1 LKRKLALV
9 AALLVL
15 VAAGIACY
23 YYSVRN
29 NELTQVKV
37 IKAVRAELEAKV
49 YTTGKIDLQNKQ
61 EVRVLTPGMIKAVSI
76 EVGTKVKKGD
86 LLLELESKD
95 LDLQIK
101 QAQAAVGVARAN
113 LATVNGRV
121 AQLENAVA
129 NPNQVIT
136 SPPVGI
142 PGLAGELPTGNVVSV
157 TLQEAKNSR
166 SQAQAIL
173 NQAQATLDLVRG
185 QKNNTRITAA
195 LDGTVLAVSAAVN
208 QPAVAQVPLAIV
220 GDLEHLVVVAEV
232 NEVDA
237 GKLAQGQTVKIS
249 GATLGDREFGGKVIS
264 VSPIAQAQPSL
275 QGNQTTVQAK
285 VQLDQSDPALKPGF
299 SVSLTVITSSK
310 PNVLQMPQE
319 AVFTQDKLK
328 YVYIVNQGTL
338 SQKQVTTGIT
348 GDINVEI
355 LSGINEGD
363 QVVLNPSK
371 NLREGLKVRVE

>member
-15 VAAGIACY
+15 VAAGIAYY

-76 EVGTKVKKGD
+76 AVGDKVKKGD

-166 SQAQAIL
+166 SQAQALL

>member
-1 LKRKLALV
+1 
-9 AALLVL
+9 
-15 VAAGIACY
+15 
-23 YYSVRN
+23 
-29 NELTQVKV
+29 
-37 IKAVRAELEAKV
+37 
-49 YTTGKIDLQNKQ
+49 
-61 EVRVLTPGMIKAVSI
+61 
-76 EVGTKVKKGD
+76 
-86 LLLELESKD
+86 
-95 LDLQIK
+95 
-101 QAQAAVGVARAN
+101 
-113 LATVNGRV
+113 
-121 AQLENAVA
+121 
-129 NPNQVIT
+129 
-136 SPPVGI
+136 
-142 PGLAGELPTGNVVSV
+142 
-157 TLQEAKNSR
+157 
-166 SQAQAIL
+166 
-173 NQAQATLDLVRG
+173 
-185 QKNNTRITAA
+185 
-195 LDGTVLAVSAAVN
+195 
-208 QPAVAQVPLAIV
+208 VAQVPLAIV

-328 YVYIVNQGTL
+328 YVYIVDQGTL
-338 SQKQVTTGIT
+338 SQKQVTTGIS

>member
-1 LKRKLALV
+1 MKRKLALV
-9 AALLVL
+9 AALLL
-15 VAAGIACY
+15 VAAAGIVYY

-37 IKAVRAELEAKV
+37 IKSVRAELAAKV

-76 EVGTKVKKGD
+76 AVGDKVKKGD

-101 QAQAAVGVARAN
+101 QAQASVQVAKAN
-113 LATVNGRV
+113 FNAINDKVV
-121 AQLENAVA
+121 QLERAMA
-129 NPNQVIT
+129 NPEQAQT
-136 SPPVGI
+136 SGSGGI
-142 PGLAGELPTGNVVSV
+142 PGVIGDQSSGSTLAG

-166 SQAQAIL
+166 SQAQAVL
-173 NQAQATLDLVRG
+173 NQAQAALDMVRS
-185 QKNNTRITAA
+185 QKDNTRITAA
-195 LDGTVLAVSAAVN
+195 LDGTVLAVSAAAN

-237 GKLAQGQTVKIS
+237 GKLAQGQVVKIS
-249 GATLGDREFGGKVIS
+249 GATLGDREFGGKVIA
-264 VSPIAQAQPSL
+264 VSPIALAQPSL

-285 VQLDQSDPALKPGF
+285 VQLDQPDPALKPGF
-299 SVSLTVITSSK
+299 SVSLTIITSSK
-310 PNVLQMPQE
+310 PNVLQIPQE

-328 YVYIVNQGTL
+328 YVYMVDQGSL
-338 SQKQVTTGIT
+338 SRKQVTTGIS

>member
-15 VAAGIACY
+15 VAAGIAYY

-76 EVGTKVKKGD
+76 AVGDKVKKGD

-166 SQAQAIL
+166 SQAQALL

-220 GDLEHLVVVAEV
+220 GALEHLVVVAEV

>member
-15 VAAGIACY
+15 VAAGIAYY

-166 SQAQAIL
+166 SQAQALL

>member
-166 SQAQAIL
+166 SQAQALL

>member
-15 VAAGIACY
+15 VAAGIAYY

-76 EVGTKVKKGD
+76 AVGDKVKKGD

-129 NPNQVIT
+129 NPNQAIT
-136 SPPVGI
+136 SPPAGI

-166 SQAQAIL
+166 SQAQALL

-328 YVYIVNQGTL
+328 YVYIVDQGTL

>member
-166 SQAQAIL
+166 SQAQALL

-338 SQKQVTTGIT
+338 SQKQVTTGIS

>member
-15 VAAGIACY
+15 VAAGIAYY

-76 EVGTKVKKGD
+76 AVGDKVKKGD

-121 AQLENAVA
+121 AQLEKAVA
-129 NPNQVIT
+129 NPNQAIT

-166 SQAQAIL
+166 SQAQALL